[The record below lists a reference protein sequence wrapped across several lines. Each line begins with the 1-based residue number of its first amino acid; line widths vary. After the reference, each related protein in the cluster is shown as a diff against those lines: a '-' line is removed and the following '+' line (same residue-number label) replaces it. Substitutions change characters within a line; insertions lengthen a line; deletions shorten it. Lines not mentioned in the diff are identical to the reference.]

1 MLARPRG
8 TSSLELAV
16 ILLVHVSNYN
26 RNTRTLYNDNN
37 NNNRLYYLEF
47 RAYEIRIYALSIIFY
62 VQRYSYALLISL
74 KCSWASDF
82 DIFCHR
88 IVLVR
93 VVDSCKTVSVAAVD
107 IGRLRM
113 PRESFL
119 FCPTFLGS

>member
-37 NNNRLYYLEF
+37 NNNCLYFLEF

-82 DIFCHR
+82 DICF
-88 IVLVR
+88 
-93 VVDSCKTVSVAAVD
+93 VV
-107 IGRLRM
+107 
-113 PRESFL
+113 
-119 FCPTFLGS
+119 GSYLPGW

>member
-1 MLARPRG
+1 M
-8 TSSLELAV
+8 
-16 ILLVHVSNYN
+16 
-26 RNTRTLYNDNN
+26 
-37 NNNRLYYLEF
+37 
-47 RAYEIRIYALSIIFY
+47 YASSIIFH

-82 DIFCHR
+82 DILF
-88 IVLVR
+88 
-93 VVDSCKTVSVAAVD
+93 VVELYFSGWYILARRWYFTLIYRSVAAVD